1 MKMQSGMC
9 YSYDQSIG
17 TYMQTKEMQLT
28 NAKFT
33 TVVDLT
39 GVTYSS
45 IAQFTV
51 HRNSY
56 RSIEGKYPY
65 QFSLSLIYDKVTSDE
80 YVNRNARVARDSDVM
95 MTLDINSDQGAFQVQ
110 GSALGI
116 QKDKL
121 TLTIDLTRTWEAK
134 VLVDD

>member
-1 MKMQSGMC
+1 MKSAFYWIIVAFLGQYPVSSATDTEVPIVENLEGVLGDKYMKMQSGMC

-45 IAQFTV
+45 IA
-51 HRNSY
+51 
-56 RSIEGKYPY
+56 
-65 QFSLSLIYDKVTSDE
+65 
-80 YVNRNARVARDSDVM
+80 
-95 MTLDINSDQGAFQVQ
+95 
-110 GSALGI
+110 
-116 QKDKL
+116 
-121 TLTIDLTRTWEAK
+121 
-134 VLVDD
+134 